1 MYIIYYTQSCIH
13 FNADYKWIHAIFQY
27 NRNVMI
33 TTLKKHIQDCTDTMN
48 KYSTH
53 LDLMQPLPESPILQ
67 QLQDKWEEKE
77 VCVVYFIAAH
87 ITHQAI
93 YKILITI

>member
-1 MYIIYYTQSCIH
+1 MIYYAQSCIH
-13 FNADYKWIHAIFQY
+13 IYSLHFNADCKWIHAIFQY

-53 LDLMQPLPESPILQ
+53 LALMQPLPESPILQ
-67 QLQDKWEEKE
+67 QLQDKWEEKG
-77 VCVVYFIAAH
+77 VCVVYFYSCTYH
-87 ITHQAI
+87 TPGN
-93 YKILITI
+93 L

>member
-1 MYIIYYTQSCIH
+1 
-13 FNADYKWIHAIFQY
+13 
-27 NRNVMI
+27 MI

-53 LDLMQPLPESPILQ
+53 LSLMQPLPESPILQ

-77 VCVVYFIAAH
+77 VCIIV
-87 ITHQAI
+87 
-93 YKILITI
+93 

>member
-1 MYIIYYTQSCIH
+1 MIQSCIHTYNLH

-27 NRNVMI
+27 NQNVMI

-53 LDLMQPLPESPILQ
+53 LSLMQPLPESPILQ
-67 QLQDKWEEKE
+67 QLQDKWAEKE
-77 VCVVYFIAAH
+77 VCVVYFYT
-87 ITHQAI
+87 THQAI